1 MEKRKKGSRAEMLA
15 KLFLEQQGLTPVEEN
30 FFAKTGEIDL
40 VMRDNSVWVF
50 VEVRYRS
57 GKHHKRFG
65 SAATSINPRKQ
76 SRLLKTTKL
85 YLQKKRLGSASARI
99 DVVDISG
106 DLSLPEISWIRNALA
121 DYS

>member
-1 MEKRKKGSRAEMLA
+1 MEKRQKGLQAEMLA
-15 KLFLEQQGLTPVEEN
+15 KEYLIQQGLTPVEDN

-40 VMRDNSVWVF
+40 VMREQSAWVF

-57 GKHHKRFG
+57 GKHNKRFG

-76 SRLLKTTKL
+76 SRILKTTKL
-85 YLQKKRLGSASARI
+85 YLQTKRLQNVVARI

-106 DLSLPEISWIRNALA
+106 RLSEPEIIWIRNALS
-121 DYS
+121 DHN